1 MESLMFDLTG
11 KKALITGATGN
22 IGAAIARSLH
32 AQGAHVVLSG
42 TRQEKL
48 DTRVATL
55 GSRATAIACDLSD
68 RSDVTT
74 LVSRANDAMGGLDI
88 VVNNAGITRD
98 MLAMRLKD
106 DDWDAV
112 INVNLTSAF
121 TIAREAIK
129 ILMRNKW
136 GRIINVSSIVG
147 VTGNPGQANYCA
159 SKAGLIGMTKAMAT
173 EVATRGVTLN
183 CIAPGFIK
191 SDMTDKL
198 NDTQKQAIM
207 GRIPANAM
215 GSPEDI
221 AATAVFLASN
231 ESGYITGQTLHVNGG
246 MAMI

>member
-1 MESLMFDLTG
+1 MFDLTG